1 MFARVTAF
9 RMNPDSEDEV
19 VAMLDDIRAQVAKI
33 DGVILSYT
41 MWNDDGTGQTIAIYE
56 NETAADAALSM
67 VQQVWAG
74 LASHLLAAPEMT
86 SYSKVE
92 KIAG

>member
-1 MFARVTAF
+1 MFARVTAY

-19 VAMLDDIRAQVAKI
+19 VAMLDDIRAQTAKLGGLI
-33 DGVILSYT
+33 SSYT

-56 NETAADAALSM
+56 NEAAADAAVPV
-67 VQQVWAG
+67 VQQMWGG
-74 LASHLLAAPEMT
+74 LADHLLAAPEMT
-86 SYSKVE
+86 TYSKVE